1 MMDAFELLV
10 DQIEDKVDQLKQAV
24 ASGRAETFEEYKRTC
39 GEIKGL
45 LVARG
50 YILDL
55 QDKMETSDE

>member
-1 MMDAFELLV
+1 MDAFELLV

-45 LVARG
+45 LIARG